1 MANTTNYNW
10 ETPDDTDLVKDG
22 AAAIRTLGSS
32 IDTTTKA
39 LNPSTTL
46 GDIEYRSA
54 TANTNTRLGIGTTGQ
69 VLTVA
74 DGVPTWATSDD
85 ANAIQNAIVD
95 AKGDIVAASAA
106 DTPARLAVGT
116 DNQRLVAASG
126 ETTGLKYVSDTQNTV
141 IDAEGDLLVGDA
153 ADALQRLAVGTTGQ
167 VLTVDTAVDGKIK
180 WATPAAATSGLTKVA
195 SGTFSVS
202 ATNVAVDSCFNATY
216 KNYKVIFTITAATA
230 SPARWG
236 LFMRLRTGGSDNT
249 NNNYRYNNNQYDW
262 SSGALEQDK
271 NEDVSSAYVTSL
283 DNGLTQLTF
292 EVTNPYASNV
302 TWVQG
307 VASNKTAGGFANFM
321 FNATT
326 SFDGFKIQCDQASQL
341 TGEYAVYGYEN

>member
-54 TANTNTRLGIGTTGQ
+54 TANTNTRLAIGTTGQ
-69 VLTVA
+69 VLSVVG
-74 DGVPTWATSDD
+74 GVPAWATSDD

-116 DNQRLVAASG
+116 DNQRLIAASA
-126 ETTGLKYVSDTQNTV
+126 EATGLKYVSDTQNTV

-153 ADALQRLAVGTTGQ
+153 ADVLQRLAVGTTGQ
-167 VLTVDTAVDGKIK
+167 VLTVDTTVDGKVK
-180 WATPAAATSGLTKVA
+180 WATPSAGGGGKILQVIQDTVTG
-195 SGTFSVS
+195 SVS
-202 ATNVAVDSCFNATY
+202 TTSASFVDTGLDVTITPASTGSRFLVMATLGQLAKFPNNVNNSVALEIVRGGTQIYYGTDGALFENESDYLYVGPISFSKVDSP
-216 KNYKVIFTITAATA
+216 ATA
-230 SPARWG
+230 SAITYKVRFANYVSG
-236 LFMRLRTGGSDNT
+236 QTSTINHSTGGSAT
-249 NNNYRYNNNQYDW
+249 LE
-262 SSGALEQDK
+262 STLIVMEIGA
-271 NEDVSSAYVTSL
+271 
-283 DNGLTQLTF
+283 
-292 EVTNPYASNV
+292 
-302 TWVQG
+302 
-307 VASNKTAGGFANFM
+307 
-321 FNATT
+321 
-326 SFDGFKIQCDQASQL
+326 
-341 TGEYAVYGYEN
+341 